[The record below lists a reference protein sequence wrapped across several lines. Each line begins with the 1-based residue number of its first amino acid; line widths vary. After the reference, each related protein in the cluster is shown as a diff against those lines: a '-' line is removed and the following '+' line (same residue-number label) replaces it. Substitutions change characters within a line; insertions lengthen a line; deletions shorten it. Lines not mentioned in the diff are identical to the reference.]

1 LGKLRDVSA
10 RDDIFAV
17 MGDGNDVL
25 DLDYVGGD
33 EVVLDGGAGFDSLK
47 QRNNAPRRLTS
58 LRHLEWINGVNQ
70 PAVGNVTSP
79 IISRLHDDNE
89 PDPKQTGVTHTQV
102 LFEPFLL
109 SSVQC
114 PITAPN
120 DGPNP
125 GVRYTVASSWE
136 GNF

>member
-47 QRNNAPRRLTS
+47 QRNNAPRRLTT
-58 LRHLEWINGVNQ
+58 LRHLEWINGLNQ
-70 PAVGNVTSP
+70 PPVGNATSP
-79 IISRLHDDNE
+79 MTL
-89 PDPKQTGVTHTQV
+89 
-102 LFEPFLL
+102 
-109 SSVQC
+109 
-114 PITAPN
+114 A
-120 DGPNP
+120 
-125 GVRYTVASSWE
+125 VARR
-136 GNF
+136 